1 MLSTNFYGFIDF
13 FMGGEIELQP
23 KDVGLNSFS
32 ESEFFE
38 NNYELIGESSDFHFF
53 EKAHDVPYFN
63 RKAIILLKYYFNGD
77 ERLGVGL
84 SVTGGVR
91 LTSFLK
97 RLITSSD
104 KKLEITPQMDFY
116 FSDDFHA
123 GAVIINKRMVVRF
136 EQWGKRN
143 AYVISTLECD
153 FGKEEFGSMATQA
166 VMSMFDHISQ
176 QSMLDNPEKKTS
188 AYGRLVN
195 KLKILS
201 I

>member
-1 MLSTNFYGFIDF
+1 
-13 FMGGEIELQP
+13 
-23 KDVGLNSFS
+23 
-32 ESEFFE
+32 
-38 NNYELIGESSDFHFF
+38 
-53 EKAHDVPYFN
+53 
-63 RKAIILLKYYFNGD
+63 
-77 ERLGVGL
+77 
-84 SVTGGVR
+84 
-91 LTSFLK
+91 
-97 RLITSSD
+97 
-104 KKLEITPQMDFY
+104 MDFY

-176 QSMLDNPEKKTS
+176 QSILDNPEKKTS

>member
-77 ERLGVGL
+77 ERLG
-84 SVTGGVR
+84 GGTIR
-91 LTSFLK
+91 D
-97 RLITSSD
+97 RR
-104 KKLEITPQMDFY
+104 
-116 FSDDFHA
+116 
-123 GAVIINKRMVVRF
+123 GAVNF
-136 EQWGKRN
+136 
-143 AYVISTLECD
+143 IS
-153 FGKEEFGSMATQA
+153 EE
-166 VMSMFDHISQ
+166 I
-176 QSMLDNPEKKTS
+176 DNFL
-188 AYGRLVN
+188 G
-195 KLKILS
+195 
-201 I
+201 

>member
-136 EQWGKRN
+136 EQWGERN